1 MHQQTSA
8 GASYGPRSAGV
19 TPPSV
24 LNLNAYLMYATGKA
38 ARRRLTDAL
47 TAHGLR
53 LRHLTVLS
61 MLEDTGP
68 LSKGDLASRLDMNQS
83 DLTRTVTDLER
94 AEHVTCTR
102 DLSDR
107 RRIEVALTAAGRAP
121 WPGSTTRCPPPR
133 RISSPR
139 SPERNATGSPLCCA
153 VCTPTS
159 NRAGRIR
166 PRTELRKEAV
176 PADPAARSA
185 SGTHGRTAHH
195 VSTHPREHDQGIF
208 SPQSDKSTGPS
219 APRAPTLDQ
228 KSGVVNI

>member
-1 MHQQTSA
+1 MTPHPLPAAATSGRTVHQQTSA
-8 GASYGPRSAGV
+8 GASHGPRSAGV

-107 RRIEVALTAAGRAP
+107 RRIEVALTAAGRGALARLDHEV
-121 WPGSTTRCPPPR
+121 S
-133 RISSPR
+133 
-139 SPERNATGSPLCCA
+139 ATEADLLSPLTREERDRFTSLLRR
-153 VCTPTS
+153 VHTHLEQGREDPPT
-159 NRAGRIR
+159 
-166 PRTELRKEAV
+166 
-176 PADPAARSA
+176 
-185 SGTHGRTAHH
+185 H
-195 VSTHPREHDQGIF
+195 
-208 SPQSDKSTGPS
+208 
-219 APRAPTLDQ
+219 
-228 KSGVVNI
+228 

>member
-107 RRIEVALTAAGRAP
+107 RRIEVALTAAGRGTLARLDHEV
-121 WPGSTTRCPPPR
+121 S
-133 RISSPR
+133 
-139 SPERNATGSPLCCA
+139 ATEADLLSPLTREERDRFTSLLRR
-153 VCTPTS
+153 VHTHLEQGREDPPT
-159 NRAGRIR
+159 
-166 PRTELRKEAV
+166 
-176 PADPAARSA
+176 
-185 SGTHGRTAHH
+185 H
-195 VSTHPREHDQGIF
+195 
-208 SPQSDKSTGPS
+208 
-219 APRAPTLDQ
+219 
-228 KSGVVNI
+228 